1 MNTLLYASAPH
12 PKNTVA
18 NLQSPF
24 SWLPK
29 RCQSCGL
36 TAVRA
41 LLRGLIQTT
50 PPLRWSFLLSRVK
63 APGRESLHN
72 YIKVPEPVVCL
83 CAIFCPAP
91 KQERFN
97 TAIAYLRIYF
107 LGQSQHFR
115 ADSTSQDRRKP
126 L

>member
-12 PKNTVA
+12 PKNIVA

-29 RCQSCGL
+29 RCQSCRL
-36 TAVRA
+36 EAVQA
-41 LLRGLIQTT
+41 LQKGSHQDDPT
-50 PPLRWSFLLSRVK
+50 SQMVFLLSRVK

-83 CAIFCPAP
+83 CAVFCPAP

-115 ADSTSQDRRKP
+115 ADSTSQDRKKP